1 MTDTTIDPDT
11 AAVQRIFDAGGWDWR
26 AGNLRWLTDSVRQ
39 FKVEMADLRA
49 ANASMK
55 ADAAIVDR
63 MRDRLADLEAFEDGG
78 ITSVMWDE
86 LCALRRWLGEAA

>member
-26 AGNLRWLTDSVRQ
+26 AGNPSWLTDSVRQ
-39 FKVEMADLRA
+39 FKIELADLRA

-78 ITSVMWDE
+78 ISSMLWEE
-86 LCALRRWLGEAA
+86 LCFLRRWLGGAA